1 MKGEKTNVQQARRRF
16 LKSAGKLAI
25 YTPPA
30 MMVLAKP
37 SLAQIVS
44 STGRAPSPNY
54 RETHTSRDWY
64 RDTDTLRMNPTRTR
78 RIHTLP
84 ERE

>member
-1 MKGEKTNVQQARRRF
+1 MNNKKEPIEIDSGKSRRRF

-37 SLAQIVS
+37 SLALTMSSMDPMTQID
-44 STGRAPSPNY
+44 P
-54 RETHTSRDWY
+54 
-64 RDTDTLRMNPTRTR
+64 PT
-78 RIHTLP
+78 
-84 ERE
+84 